1 MKKELFT
8 AFVILLSGY
17 VHAQSAYPLKIS
29 CQKNITNDTIWL
41 TVVNPIQQKPGTLLI
56 TAYQTTVA
64 KTDSFYLP
72 VIDTINYYGIV
83 IPANYQKGTL
93 KLRAAFFPKIFEVSG
108 MVLNKTNSE
117 TINALV
123 ITKNQRIYNKTI
135 KLTEDKQ
142 FTLPGL
148 IFENKASLVFNYTLA
163 NKKDKPNIL
172 IQQSPSLKDF
182 TDSTFSTAI
191 VLQEDIPV
199 LTDTT
204 APHTDNKKHIAV
216 LEKNKSVLLK
226 EVTVTAIKKSRA
238 DKFNK
243 EFSTGL
249 FNDGE
254 ERVIDCL
261 DNNDILSY
269 PDCISF
275 LRSRIAGLTTSISRY
290 GESEIVWRGKTIQ
303 ASFIDEMEVDLDQL
317 LNINVADIAIVK
329 AYPPPFWGATG
340 GTGDGGAIAVY
351 TRRGEYQRE
360 NAVNNRWLFPISGY
374 SPAIHILF
382 DGK

>member
-1 MKKELFT
+1 MKKRLFT
-8 AFVILLSGY
+8 AFICLLSGY

-29 CQKNITNDTIWL
+29 CQKNVTNDTVWL
-41 TVVNPIQQKPGTLLI
+41 TVVNPIQQKPGTLLV
-56 TAYQTTVA
+56 TAYQTTAA

-108 MVLNKTNSE
+108 MVLNRTNSE
-117 TINALV
+117 TINALL

-135 KLTEDKQ
+135 KLTDDKQ

-148 IFENKASLVFNYTLA
+148 IFENRASLVFNYTLA

-172 IQQSPSLKDF
+172 IKQSPSLKDF
-182 TDSTFSTAI
+182 TDSTFSTSI
-191 VLQEDIPV
+191 ILQEDTPV
-199 LTDTT
+199 SMDTVT
-204 APHTDNKKHIAV
+204 AHNDTKKTTGHD
-216 LEKNKSVLLK
+216 KNKSVLLK

-238 DKFNK
+238 EKFNK

-249 FNDGE
+249 FNDGD
-254 ERVIDCL
+254 ERVVDCL

-275 LRSRIAGLTTSISRY
+275 LRSRIAGLTTTISRF
-290 GESEIVWRGKTIQ
+290 GESEVVWRGKTTQ
-303 ASFIDEMEVDLDQL
+303 AFYIDEMEVDLDQI

-340 GTGDGGAIAVY
+340 GTGDGGAIAIY

-360 NAVNNRWLFPISGY
+360 NAVNNRWLFPITGY